1 MLNIH
6 GTAKDQGGSA
16 PFKAARRRAVTG
28 AAAVIVLLG
37 LAAPTRASTA
47 PQAYCMPELA
57 RLAAEWNAIG
67 FEIPQKPSQQIVNSR
82 SGLAASGPEVI
93 FIREQIHQAFWD
105 CRHGYARAGAAC
117 GRTAQRVAVNEA
129 KRQSTREPPPVP

>member
-1 MLNIH
+1 MLKIH
-6 GTAKDQGGSA
+6 GTAKDQGRPG
-16 PFKAARRRAVTG
+16 PRNAARNRAVTG
-28 AAAVIVLLG
+28 AAAAIVLLG
-37 LAAPTRASTA
+37 LAAPSRAATA

-82 SGLAASGPEVI
+82 SGLTASGPEVI

-105 CRHGYARAGAAC
+105 CRHGYVRAARERALLAAE
-117 GRTAQRVAVNEA
+117 RLNAL
-129 KRQSTREPPPVP
+129 P